1 MPRLRFV
8 STVQGA
14 ATFELQEPIITV
26 GRDPDNVVSIE
37 DPNISK
43 HHVLLIKDGETYKI
57 FDLHSVNGTTVNGH
71 RITAVTLK
79 EGDAVRI
86 GYLDLTYEIAQ
97 VAPSPNAPVGTPPVQ
112 AAQPA
117 IPPSPILPSAAL
129 PAPIL
134 SKPENQSPAPVS
146 PGLDEPPV
154 LPAANDEPAGV
165 PSAIEPATPLKPTLG
180 GIRKPLLRPEPVA
193 AVQPPPAIPAPQPA
207 QPTPPA
213 SQAETAILS
222 TMPPVPAPP
231 QKPTLG
237 TLRPKPFIR
246 PEPTPVAAPPAAA
259 QTDAEPTPTPP
270 DSPAPSAD
278 APATPP
284 PSGPRKFGAPPAAS
298 GTKFRLKRE

>member
-14 ATFELQEPIITV
+14 ATIELQEAIITI

-97 VAPSPNAPVGTPPVQ
+97 VAPSPIAPGGTLLVQ
-112 AAQPA
+112 TTQPA
-117 IPPSPILPSAAL
+117 VPPIPPSAAV
-129 PAPIL
+129 P
-134 SKPENQSPAPVS
+134 
-146 PGLDEPPV
+146 PPV
-154 LPAANDEPAGV
+154 LPKPDSQSPSPINAGPAAPPVLPSVNSDPAVV
-165 PSAIEPATPLKPTLG
+165 PSPIAPATPPKPTLG
-180 GIRKPLLRPEPVA
+180 GFRPKPVLRPEPVA
-193 AVQPPPAIPAPQPA
+193 VVPPPAAKPDTQAA
-207 QPTPPA
+207 QPTPPVP
-213 SQAETAILS
+213 QAETAILG
-222 TMPPVPAPP
+222 TAPAVPAPP

-246 PEPTPVAAPPAAA
+246 TEPTPAAAPPAAA
-259 QTDAEPTPTPP
+259 RTDTEPTPTPP
-270 DSPAPSAD
+270 EPPAPPTE
-278 APATPP
+278 APPAPP
-284 PSGPRKFGAPPAAS
+284 PSGPRKFGAPPGTS